1 MTHQPGILE
10 VVPPAARFLT
20 LHLIPDEDPADSLQ
34 ELAEVVGEDT
44 VVGLGPST
52 VARAGGRID
61 GLREPL
67 ALSGAGVSVP
77 ANPAA
82 LWLWLRGGDRGELVH
97 RTHSLADAVSEAF
110 EITSTAETFIYR
122 DGRDLSGYKLGA
134 ENPRGGD
141 AATVAL
147 VSGQG
152 AGLDGGSFAAV
163 QRWAHD
169 LVRLESY
176 SDEEQNGFI
185 GRTKD
190 GDEKV
195 ADAPS
200 SAHVKRVSQ
209 ADLNPSAY
217 ILRRSMPW
225 SSEDEE
231 GLLFVAFGRSF
242 DAFEAQLRRMV
253 GLDDGL
259 VDGLFHF
266 SEPLSTSYFWCPP
279 FENGRLD
286 LRALGL

>member
-10 VVPPAARFLT
+10 AVPPAARFVT
-20 LHLIPDEDPADSLQ
+20 FHLIPDEDPVDSIQ
-34 ELAEVVGEDT
+34 ELAEAAGEDT
-44 VVGLGPST
+44 VVGLGPAT
-52 VARAGGRID
+52 VARLGCRID
-61 GLREPL
+61 GLREPS
-67 ALSGAGVSVP
+67 ALSGPGASVP

-97 RTHSLADAVSEAF
+97 RTRSLADAVSEAF
-110 EITSTAETFIYR
+110 EVTSTAETFVYG

-134 ENPRGGD
+134 ENPQGGD
-141 AATVAL
+141 AAKVAL

-152 AGLDGGSFAAV
+152 AGFDGGSFAAV

-176 SDEEQNGFI
+176 SDEEQNDFI
-185 GRTKD
+185 GRTKAS
-190 GDEKV
+190 GDTIE
-195 ADAPS
+195 DAPR
-200 SAHVKRVSQ
+200 SAHVNRVAQ
-209 ADLNPSAY
+209 ADLSPQAY

-242 DAFEAQLRRMV
+242 DAFEAMLRRMV
-253 GLDDGL
+253 GADDGL